1 MKKQYQQPIVK
12 QQDFQPTLLMAN
24 SITENTDTTT
34 QNGGTFRSNG
44 RRGQWG
50 DLWDDTEE

>member
-12 QQDFQPTLLMAN
+12 QQDIQPTLLMAD